1 MSSGYDIFLKVAE
14 LGSVTRAAAALGYTQ
29 TGASHAIAKLER
41 QAGFPLFIRS
51 ASGMALTPA
60 GEALL
65 APMRELVNAQ
75 RSLEQAMGAIR
86 GTVEGTLR
94 LGSFT
99 SVSTKWLPRIV
110 GEFQRRHPGVE
121 FEIWTGDYDEI
132 TTRLE
137 EGRIDCGFLSL
148 PVSPTLEFRHLYDDP
163 MLAVLAPSHPL
174 AAKGSVTLDE
184 IRAEPI
190 IMPMRGSDNDIR
202 NVLDLEHHEV
212 TIRYVLNDDLST
224 LAMVNGGFGV
234 SVMPRLIVESCGI
247 DLTTRPLR
255 PARHRDIGI
264 ATTRGRRP
272 TALTQAFIDFLCGTD
287 GTPGQSAGTPEV
299 P

>member
-1 MSSGYDIFLKVAE
+1 MSSGYEIFLKVVD

-41 QAGFPLFIRS
+41 DAGFPLFVRT
-51 ASGMALTPA
+51 AGGMVLTPG

-65 APMRELVNAQ
+65 APVREVVNAQ

-86 GTVEGTLR
+86 GTVQGTLR

-110 GEFQRRHPGVE
+110 GEFQRRHPSAE

-132 TTRLE
+132 AGRLA

-148 PVSPTLEFRHLYDDP
+148 PVSPALEFHPLCDDP
-163 MLAVLAPSHPL
+163 MLAVLPPDHPL
-174 AAKGSVTLDE
+174 ARKDAVTLDD
-184 IRAEPI
+184 IRSCPI
-190 IMPMRGSDNDIR
+190 IMPQRGSDNDIR
-202 NVLDLEHHEV
+202 RALDLDHHEV
-212 TIRYVLNDDLST
+212 EIRYVLNDDLST

-234 SVMPRLIVESCGI
+234 SVMPRLIIESCGI
-247 DLTTRPLR
+247 DLTTRPLDP
-255 PARHRDIGI
+255 PACRVIGI
-264 ATTRGRRP
+264 ATPRGRRP
-272 TALTQAFIDFLCGTD
+272 TALTQAFIDFLAQGAATH
-287 GTPGQSAGTPEV
+287 GEE
-299 P
+299 

>member
-1 MSSGYDIFLKVAE
+1 MSSSYDIFLKVAD
-14 LGSVTRAAAALGYTQ
+14 LGSVTKAAAALGYTQ
-29 TGASHAIAKLER
+29 TGARPSRVRLGR
-41 QAGFPLFIRS
+41 QAGFPLFIRG
-51 ASGMALTPA
+51 ASGMTLTPA

-65 APMRELVNAQ
+65 APMRDLVNAQ
-75 RSLEQAMGAIR
+75 RNLEQTMGAIR

-110 GEFQRRHPGVE
+110 SEFQKLHPDVE

-132 TTRLE
+132 ATRLE

-148 PVSPTLEFRHLYDDP
+148 PVSPLLEFRHLYDDP
-163 MLAVLAPSHPL
+163 MLAVLPPSHPL
-174 AAKGSVTLDE
+174 AAKSSVSLED
-184 IRAEPI
+184 IRAEPL

-202 NVLDLEHHEV
+202 NVLDLDHHEV

-264 ATTRGRRP
+264 ATTHGHRS
-272 TALTQAFIDFLCGTD
+272 TALTQAFIDFLERGA
-287 GTPGQSAGTPEV
+287 S
-299 P
+299 